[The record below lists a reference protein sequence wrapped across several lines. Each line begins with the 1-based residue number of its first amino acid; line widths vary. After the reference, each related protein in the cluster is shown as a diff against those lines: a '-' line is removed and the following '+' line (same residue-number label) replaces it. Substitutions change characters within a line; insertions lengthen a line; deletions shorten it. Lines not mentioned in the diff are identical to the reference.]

1 MTEPTP
7 QRPTMD
13 DDLDQAYARAH
24 ALADDG
30 REPSASVRANVL
42 AAAARIAAGDDD
54 AAVPPLAPIAPPVA
68 DVGRGRARAVNL
80 SSWRVRSGAALC
92 AMLLV
97 GLALW
102 RFDDNGRLGGGVQVA
117 QAELR
122 LAQPQAAPMP
132 RDLPLPAAAAASYP
146 YAAPPAVVEDPL
158 DNGSSGRGAAAKKAE
173 RDKDV
178 VVAQLEKE
186 RSVARRA
193 SPSADAIAQSRGL
206 QAAAAPAAAM
216 ADAAAKPAPVVVAS
230 NAPRAE
236 AAAAPPEE
244 STTVTIKAA
253 AAPPQVVTSP
263 PRAPSVLPRRV
274 LLVPQAPAA
283 PVAAAPVD
291 PAAAA
296 PVDPAATAGNT
307 TVASAE
313 PDRKAAEVA
322 EARSLSKASASD
334 RALPSAAGSLAAPSP
349 RPLQAAAGRGDLETL
364 KKLLAEPATR
374 VDAPDADGRTALL
387 AAVLAQHPAA
397 VRLLLEAGAD
407 PGRAD
412 RAGLTPRTAAQA
424 GANAEIAALLAAPR

>member
-1 MTEPTP
+1 
-7 QRPTMD
+7 MD

-30 REPSASVRANVL
+30 RGPSASVRANVL
-42 AAAARIAAGDDD
+42 AAAARIAAGDDG
-54 AAVPPLAPIAPPVA
+54 AVVPPLVPIAPPVA
-68 DVGRGRARAVNL
+68 DVGRGRARAINL

-102 RFDDNGRLGGGVQVA
+102 RFDDNGRLGGDVQVA

-122 LAQPQAAPMP
+122 LAQPQAAPVP

-186 RSVARRA
+186 RSVARRTA
-193 SPSADAIAQSRGL
+193 PSADAIAPPGTFQP
-206 QAAAAPAAAM
+206 AAPAAPGT
-216 ADAAAKPAPVVVAS
+216 ADIAAKPAPVVVAS

-236 AAAAPPEE
+236 AAAPPPEE
-244 STTVTIKAA
+244 STTVTSRAA

-274 LLVPQAPAA
+274 LLVPQAPPA
-283 PVAAAPVD
+283 

-296 PVDPAATAGNT
+296 PVDPSAPAGST
-307 TVASAE
+307 TVAAAE
-313 PDRKAAEVA
+313 PDRKRAKVA
-322 EARSLSKASASD
+322 ELAEERTLSKASASD
-334 RALPSAAGSLAAPSP
+334 SAPPSAAGSLAGASAVPH
-349 RPLQAAAGRGDLETL
+349 PLQAAAGRGDVEALRR
-364 KKLLAEPATR
+364 LLADPAAR
-374 VDAPDADGRTALL
+374 VDTPDADGRTALL
-387 AAVLAQHPAA
+387 AAVLAQQPAA

-412 RAGLTPRTAAQA
+412 RAGLTPRAAAQA
-424 GANAEIAALLAAPR
+424 GANAEIAALLAVPR

>member
-1 MTEPTP
+1 MTDPTP

-13 DDLDQAYARAH
+13 DDLDQVYARAH

-30 REPSASVRANVL
+30 RGPSASVRANVL

-54 AAVPPLAPIAPPVA
+54 SAGPPLVPIAPPVA
-68 DVGRGRARAVNL
+68 DVGRGRARAINL

-97 GLALW
+97 GFALW
-102 RFDDNGRLGGGVQVA
+102 RFDDNGRLGGDVQVA

-122 LAQPQAAPMP
+122 LAEPQAAPMP

-193 SPSADAIAQSRGL
+193 SPSADTIAQPRGV
-206 QAAAAPAAAM
+206 QPAAAPAAAM

-274 LLVPQAPAA
+274 LLVPQAP
-283 PVAAAPVD
+283 VAAAPVD
-291 PAAAA
+291 PAAA
-296 PVDPAATAGNT
+296 AGNT

-313 PDRKAAEVA
+313 PDRKTAEVA

-334 RALPSAAGSLAAPSP
+334 RALPSVAGSLAAPAL
-349 RPLQAAAGRGDLETL
+349 RPLQAAAGRGDLEAL
-364 KKLLAEPATR
+364 RKLLADPATR

-412 RAGLTPRTAAQA
+412 RAGLTPRMAAQA

>member
-1 MTEPTP
+1 MTQPTP
-7 QRPTMD
+7 PRPTMD

-30 REPSASVRANVL
+30 RGPSASVRANVL
-42 AAAARIAAGDDD
+42 AAAARIAAGDDG
-54 AAVPPLAPIAPPVA
+54 AVVPPLVPIAPPVA
-68 DVGRGRARAVNL
+68 DVGRGRARAINL

-102 RFDDNGRLGGGVQVA
+102 RFDDNGRLGGDVQVA

-122 LAQPQAAPMP
+122 LAQPQAAPVP
-132 RDLPLPAAAAASYP
+132 RDLPLPAAAAASYL

-186 RSVARRA
+186 RSVARRTA
-193 SPSADAIAQSRGL
+193 PSADAIAPPGTFQP
-206 QAAAAPAAAM
+206 AAPAAPGT
-216 ADAAAKPAPVVVAS
+216 ADIAAKPAPVVVAS

-236 AAAAPPEE
+236 AAAPPPEE
-244 STTVTIKAA
+244 STTVTSRAA

-274 LLVPQAPAA
+274 LLVPQAPPA
-283 PVAAAPVD
+283 

-296 PVDPAATAGNT
+296 PVDPSAPAGST
-307 TVASAE
+307 TVAAAE
-313 PDRKAAEVA
+313 PDRKRAKVA
-322 EARSLSKASASD
+322 ELAEERTLSKASASD
-334 RALPSAAGSLAAPSP
+334 SAPPSAAGSLAGASAVPH
-349 RPLQAAAGRGDLETL
+349 PLQAAAGRGDVEALRR
-364 KKLLAEPATR
+364 LLADPAAR
-374 VDAPDADGRTALL
+374 VDTPDADGRTALL
-387 AAVLAQHPAA
+387 AAVLAQQPAA

-412 RAGLTPRTAAQA
+412 RAGLTPRAAAQA
-424 GANAEIAALLAAPR
+424 GANAEIAALLAVPR

>member
-1 MTEPTP
+1 MTQPTP
-7 QRPTMD
+7 ERPTMD

-30 REPSASVRANVL
+30 RGPSASVRAKVL
-42 AAAARIAAGDDD
+42 AAAARIAAGDD
-54 AAVPPLAPIAPPVA
+54 AVAPPLVPIAPPVA
-68 DVGRGRARAVNL
+68 NVGRGRARAINL

-102 RFDDNGRLGGGVQVA
+102 RFDDNGRFGGDVQVA

-122 LAQPQAAPMP
+122 LAQPQAAPVP

-186 RSVARRA
+186 RSVARREA
-193 SPSADAIAQSRGL
+193 PSADAIAPPGTFQP
-206 QAAAAPAAAM
+206 ATPAAPGM
-216 ADAAAKPAPVVVAS
+216 ADIAAKPAPVVVAS

-236 AAAAPPEE
+236 AAAPPPEE
-244 STTVTIKAA
+244 STIVTSRAA
-253 AAPPQVVTSP
+253 AAPPPQVVTSP

-274 LLVPQAPAA
+274 LLVPQAP
-283 PVAAAPVD
+283 PTSVAAAPVD
-291 PAAAA
+291 PSA
-296 PVDPAATAGNT
+296 PAGNT
-307 TVASAE
+307 TVAAAE
-313 PDRKAAEVA
+313 PDRKRAKVAELA
-322 EARSLSKASASD
+322 EARTLSKASASD
-334 RALPSAAGSLAAPSP
+334 RAPPSVAGSLAGASAVPH
-349 RPLQAAAGRGDLETL
+349 PLQAAAGRGDVEALRR
-364 KKLLAEPATR
+364 LLADPAAR
-374 VDAPDADGRTALL
+374 VDTPDADGRTALL
-387 AAVLAQHPAA
+387 AAVLAQQPAA

-412 RAGLTPRTAAQA
+412 RAGLTPRAAAQA
-424 GANAEIAALLAAPR
+424 GADAEIAALLAAPR

>member
-1 MTEPTP
+1 MTQPTP
-7 QRPTMD
+7 ERPTMD

-30 REPSASVRANVL
+30 RGPSASVRAKVL
-42 AAAARIAAGDDD
+42 AAAARIAAGDD
-54 AAVPPLAPIAPPVA
+54 AVAPPLVPIAPPVA
-68 DVGRGRARAVNL
+68 NVGRGRARAINL

-102 RFDDNGRLGGGVQVA
+102 RFDDNGRFGGDVQVA

-122 LAQPQAAPMP
+122 LAQPQAAPVP

-186 RSVARRA
+186 RSVARREA
-193 SPSADAIAQSRGL
+193 PSADAIAPPGTFQP
-206 QAAAAPAAAM
+206 AAPAAPGM
-216 ADAAAKPAPVVVAS
+216 ADIAAKPAPVVVAS

-236 AAAAPPEE
+236 AAAPPPEE
-244 STTVTIKAA
+244 STIVTSRAA

-274 LLVPQAPAA
+274 LLVPQAP
-283 PVAAAPVD
+283 PTSVAA
-291 PAAAA
+291 
-296 PVDPAATAGNT
+296 
-307 TVASAE
+307 AE
-313 PDRKAAEVA
+313 PDRKRAKVAELA
-322 EARSLSKASASD
+322 EARTLSKASASD
-334 RALPSAAGSLAAPSP
+334 RAPPSVAGSLAGASAVPH
-349 RPLQAAAGRGDLETL
+349 PLQAAAGRGDVEALRR
-364 KKLLAEPATR
+364 LLADPAAR
-374 VDAPDADGRTALL
+374 VDTPDADGRTALL
-387 AAVLAQHPAA
+387 AAVLARQPAA

-412 RAGLTPRTAAQA
+412 RAGLTPRAAAQA
-424 GANAEIAALLAAPR
+424 GADAEIAALLAAPR

>member
-1 MTEPTP
+1 MTQPTP
-7 QRPTMD
+7 ERPTMD

-30 REPSASVRANVL
+30 RGPSASVRAHVL

-54 AAVPPLAPIAPPVA
+54 AVGPPLVPIAPPVA
-68 DVGRGRARAVNL
+68 DVGRGRARAINL
-80 SSWRVRSGAALC
+80 SSWRVLSGAALC

-102 RFDDNGRLGGGVQVA
+102 RFDDNRRLGGDVQVA

-122 LAQPQAAPMP
+122 LAQPQAAPVP

-146 YAAPPAVVEDPL
+146 YAPPPAVVEDPL

-193 SPSADAIAQSRGL
+193 APSADAIAPSGTFQP
-206 QAAAAPAAAM
+206 AAPAAPGT
-216 ADAAAKPAPVVVAS
+216 ADIAAKPAPVVVAS

-236 AAAAPPEE
+236 AAAPPPEE
-244 STTVTIKAA
+244 STIVTSRAA
-253 AAPPQVVTSP
+253 TAPPQVVTSP

-274 LLVPQAPAA
+274 LLVPQAP
-283 PVAAAPVD
+283 PTSVAAAPVD
-291 PAAAA
+291 PSA
-296 PVDPAATAGNT
+296 PAGNT
-307 TVASAE
+307 TVAAAE
-313 PDRKAAEVA
+313 PDRKRAKVAELA
-322 EARSLSKASASD
+322 EARTLSKASASD
-334 RALPSAAGSLAAPSP
+334 RAPPSVAGSLSGAGAVPH
-349 RPLQAAAGRGDLETL
+349 PLQAAAGRGDVEALRR
-364 KKLLAEPATR
+364 LLADPAAR
-374 VDAPDADGRTALL
+374 VDTPDADGRTALL
-387 AAVLAQHPAA
+387 AAVLAQQPAA

-412 RAGLTPRTAAQA
+412 RAGLTPRTAAQG